1 MCATWRN
8 NCVFET
14 ELTIN
19 EFCAIGS
26 LMGLL
31 EGQVAIVTGAANG
44 IGAAVARLFVRQGA
58 SVVANDV
65 GTSREGIG
73 HDPTIIADAVDELRA
88 GGGSVVASSDDVTS
102 RSGAENLLRTA
113 LDSFGRVDALVNC
126 AGIQRD
132 RALLNMDDE
141 TWRSVIDA
149 HLGGT
154 FNCVQAAAVFMRAQG
169 RGHIVNTTS
178 AAGLLGNLGQVNA
191 SAAAAGVYG
200 VTRNAAIEL
209 QRYGITVNAVA
220 PIAKTRQTEEL
231 PMLQKTTALS
241 PDHVAPVYL
250 FLASDLANDVTGQV
264 LSVAGSRVA
273 VYRMVESSG
282 RFKENDNGIWTADEI
297 AEQFLELSRV

>member
-1 MCATWRN
+1 
-8 NCVFET
+8 
-14 ELTIN
+14 
-19 EFCAIGS
+19 
-26 LMGLL
+26 MGLL

-44 IGAAVARLFVRQGA
+44 IGAAVARLFVQQGA

-65 GTSREGIG
+65 GTNREGIG
-73 HDPTIIADAVDELRA
+73 RDPTIIADTVDELCA
-88 GGGSVVASSDDVTS
+88 NGGNVVASSDDVSS

-141 TWRSVIDA
+141 TWRAVIDA
-149 HLGGT
+149 QLSGT

-200 VTRNAAIEL
+200 LTRTAAIEL
-209 QRYGITVNAVA
+209 QRHGITVNAVA

-231 PMLQKTTALS
+231 PMLQKTSALS
-241 PDHVAPVYL
+241 PEHAAPVYL

-264 LSVAGSRVA
+264 LTVAGSRVA
-273 VYRMVESSG
+273 VYKIVESSG
-282 RFKENDNGIWTADEI
+282 RFKETDNGIWTAEEI